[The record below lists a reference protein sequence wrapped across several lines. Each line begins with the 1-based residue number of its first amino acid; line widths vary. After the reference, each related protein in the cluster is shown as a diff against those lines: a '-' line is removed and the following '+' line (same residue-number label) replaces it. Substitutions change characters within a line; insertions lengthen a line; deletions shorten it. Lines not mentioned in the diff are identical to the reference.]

1 MYYFNSRIRYSEI
14 NSQGFLSMEA
24 LMNYFQDCST
34 FQSEDSGIGLEYL
47 EPQDLAWVVNSWQV
61 DVSRYPK
68 LGEKI
73 IIGTIPYEIK
83 GFIGCRNFF
92 MDTENG
98 ERLAVANSVWA
109 LLNMKTGRPAKV
121 TPEMVAGYP
130 IGEKLPMD
138 YLSRKISFPKEGDI
152 RAAEEILIQPYHL
165 DTNQHVNNNQYIGIG
180 IDVVRSFENDSEKM
194 PVIKR
199 LRAEYRMQA
208 HLGDVLYPVCCTNI
222 DGDSKVDTVSLND
235 ENGKAYCVVEIM
247 QEHGSSSGKEERN
260 V

>member
-34 FQSEDSGIGLEYL
+34 FQSEDLGIGLGYL
-47 EPQDLAWVVNSWQV
+47 EPRDLAWVVNSWQV
-61 DVSRYPK
+61 DVSRYPR
-68 LGEKI
+68 LGEKV

-92 MDTENG
+92 MDTEDG

-121 TPEMVAGYP
+121 TPEMVTGYT

-138 YLSRKISFPKEGDI
+138 YLSRKISFPKEGNI
-152 RAAEEILIQPYHL
+152 RRADEIIIQPYHL

-180 IDVVRSFENDSEKM
+180 TGVIRSLEDSDGLA

-208 HLGDVLYPVCCTNI
+208 HLGDVLYPLCATTTDGENI
-222 DGDSKVDTVSLND
+222 VRTVSLGD
-235 ENGKAYCVVEIM
+235 ESGKAYCIVEVTS
-247 QEHGSSSGKEERN
+247 EHEEGSGKEERN

>member
-1 MYYFNSRIRYSEI
+1 MYYFKSRIRYSEI

-34 FQSEDSGIGLEYL
+34 FQSEDIGIGLDYL
-47 EPQDLAWVVNSWQV
+47 EPIDLAWVVNSWQV

-68 LGEKI
+68 LGEKV

-92 MDTENG
+92 MDTEDG

-109 LLNMKTGRPAKV
+109 LINIKTGRPAKV
-121 TPEMVAGYP
+121 TPEMVAGYQ
-130 IGEKLPMD
+130 IGEKLLMEYQP
-138 YLSRKISFPKEGDI
+138 RKIPFPEEGEI
-152 RAAEEILIQPYHL
+152 RKADEILIQPYHL
-165 DTNQHVNNNQYIGIG
+165 DTNQHVNNNQYISIG
-180 IDVVRSFENDSEKM
+180 TGVIRSLEDSNDNM
-194 PVIKR
+194 PVISR

-208 HLGDVLYPVCCTNI
+208 HLGDVIYPVCCTNI
-222 DGDSKVDTVSLND
+222 DAGSKVHTVSLND
-235 ENGKAYCVVEIM
+235 ENGKAYCVVEVM
-247 QEHGSSSGKEERN
+247 QKHESSSGKEERN